1 MSMASRSLKYGSGL
15 YRKKRVSNVHIL
27 RQNGGVLNG

>member
-1 MSMASRSLKYGSGL
+1 MSMASRSLKYGEV
-15 YRKKRVSNVHIL
+15 YTVEIVSNVHIL